1 MDFARYD
8 NQPQPP
14 QTTSWNPA
22 SDPQQ
27 PTPIMQPQQQQTP
40 IRASNPQTHPLPP
53 PQPASSQPSQTAQQ
67 TIKSDTQPQ
76 HSQAQ
81 PIIYAT
87 STHQPMTT
95 YDMSVN
101 WTPQMVPQTVIQ
113 VPQWSPATAP
123 PPIGH
128 PIPIEPIVPP
138 PVSDTC
144 IHPTP
149 HSQQSHYTQYSPLPT
164 ASTYWNPDLVNTQP
178 TTTLAPL
185 SSTTAALDTSTIP
198 EVPSDPSLIEN
209 AFSMNQPGVSN
220 AIQTQSI
227 TAPTIGPP
235 PQQPPPAQFEDPLVM
250 SSSSQVGQ
258 LPPNISEGPGSL
270 EDALEV
276 IKSHAEHFSGRRQTC
291 SSTSGDD
298 DDDHSRGPRSGER
311 EKERRQA
318 NNARER

>member
-1 MDFARYD
+1 MDYARYD

-14 QTTSWNPA
+14 QTTSWNAA

-27 PTPIMQPQQQQTP
+27 PTPIMQPQQAP
-40 IRASNPQTHPLPP
+40 IRTSNPHPPLPTP
-53 PQPASSQPSQTAQQ
+53 SQPSQTAQQ
-67 TIKSDTQPQ
+67 IIKSNPQPQ
-76 HSQAQ
+76 HSQAP
-81 PIIYAT
+81 PIIYAA

-101 WTPQMVPQTVIQ
+101 WTPQMAPQNVIQ
-113 VPQWSPATAP
+113 VPQWSATTAP
-123 PPIGH
+123 PPISH
-128 PIPIEPIVPP
+128 PVPIDPIVPP

-149 HSQQSHYTQYSPLPT
+149 HSQQSHYTQYSPLQT
-164 ASTYWNPDLVNTQP
+164 ASTYWNQDLVNTQP
-178 TTTLAPL
+178 TTILGPAASTAVALNT
-185 SSTTAALDTSTIP
+185 SSIS

-209 AFSMNQPGVSN
+209 SYNINQPSVSN
-220 AIQTQSI
+220 AIQTPGI
-227 TAPTIGPP
+227 TPTIGPP
-235 PQQPPPAQFEDPLVM
+235 PPPQQAPSAQFEDPLAM
-250 SSSSQVGQ
+250 GSSSQVGQ
-258 LPPNISEGPGSL
+258 LQPSISEGPGSL

-276 IKSHAEHFSGRRQTC
+276 IKSHAEHFSGHKQTC

-298 DDDHSRGPRSGER
+298 DDHSREPRSGER